1 MHHRRL
7 RGAQPK
13 TGELVYSS
21 AGHPPPILVHAD
33 GTSWILDDGHNI
45 ALGVRADW
53 PQIWWLALL
62 SGPVMSG
69 GCAADGGRR
78 RQVQATARGPLA
90 PRSVRTGGS
99 LEVVRFDTTGVALV
113 CAKRRHSWVASRRS
127 SQPLC
132 PLQTHMTRH
141 RTAVGLLTPSTPF
154 AYSQVVSRCF
164 RAVSR
169 SQIELSAAHWPF

>member
-1 MHHRRL
+1 M
-7 RGAQPK
+7 
-13 TGELVYSS
+13 S
-21 AGHPPPILVHAD
+21 
-33 GTSWILDDGHNI
+33 
-45 ALGVRADW
+45 
-53 PQIWWLALL
+53 QIWWLALL

-99 LEVVRFDTTGVALV
+99 LQVVRFDTTGVALV

-141 RTAVGLLTPSTPF
+141 RVISCVRLTFCWLGRPLRRGNDFAV
-154 AYSQVVSRCF
+154 Y
-164 RAVSR
+164 AVR
-169 SQIELSAAHWPF
+169 RLSSEWPFDRMKLLVHRMGECAPCAGENRQVLRRTVWPARHPSINQVGA